1 MLISIGKFNV
11 TFSTTFFFTQL
22 NKASFFFEKHCGG
35 DPHIIKTLINLGSEK
50 VYLQI
55 N

>member
-22 NKASFFFEKHCGG
+22 NKASLPIWEAKSQNMQLNKGKRG
-35 DPHIIKTLINLGSEK
+35 EK
-50 VYLQI
+50 VG
-55 N
+55 